1 MATYIDSSF
10 LLSIL
15 LEQNESLKAI
25 KIWKND
31 DVRVSSIL
39 LQAECIITL
48 RRISDIQKKTLP
60 DNWLE
65 EKEVELKNLLQ
76 EVTIK
81 IFDKSIL
88 DIIDLKKSLSGCR
101 TLDAIHLASAM
112 EFKDNFGGNFFIC
125 SYDINMRDISKKI
138 GFKILPKKA
147 VGF

>member
-25 KIWKND
+25 DIWKND
-31 DVRVSSIL
+31 DARVSSIL

-48 RRISDIQKKTLP
+48 RRTFDNQKNILP

-65 EKEVELKNLLQ
+65 EKEIELKNLLQ
-76 EVTIK
+76 EVTKK
-81 IFDKSIL
+81 IIDKSIV
-88 DIIDLKKSLSGCR
+88 DVIELKKDLSGCR
-101 TLDAIHLASAM
+101 TLDAIHIATAM

-125 SYDINMRDISKKI
+125 SYDKNMRDISKKI
-138 GFKILPKKA
+138 GFNILPEKA
-147 VGF
+147 IGI

>member
-15 LEQNESLKAI
+15 FEQN
-25 KIWKND
+25 WKND

-48 RRISDIQKKTLP
+48 RRTFDNQKKILP

-65 EKEVELKNLLQ
+65 EKEMELKNLLQ

-81 IFDKSIL
+81 IIDKSIL
-88 DIIDLKKSLSGCR
+88 DVIELKKNLSGCR
-101 TLDAIHLASAM
+101 TLDAIHIATAM
-112 EFKDNFGGNFFIC
+112 DFKDNFGDYFFIC
-125 SYDINMRDISKKI
+125 SYDKNMRDISKKI
-138 GFKILPKKA
+138 GFRILPEKA
-147 VGF
+147 VVI